1 MKAKLLMQRGCHK
14 IYILDLTNTR
24 VLLST
29 QCARGGADVKQ
40 DPRKATL
47 ATVTDCDRTKVT
59 IICLRQSSLTVA
71 RQRQA

>member
-1 MKAKLLMQRGCHK
+1 MCKG
-14 IYILDLTNTR
+14 
-24 VLLST
+24 
-29 QCARGGADVKQ
+29 GGADVKQ